1 MFALDVS
8 ENRIRILEVLKK
20 GKRLSVNAFGEKEF
34 EKKEELPLLLQALA
48 RATRPH
54 GIISREVGLAIPEE
68 ESFTKIVQL
77 PQKEPEE
84 LKALLSEEVEKI
96 LPYGQKDVYWDWKVI
111 GNALTEDAHLDI
123 IFVASPKSVVDF
135 YSSAIQKA
143 GFEPALIET
152 EPNALLWGALNPF
165 RPHDLIPPTL
175 VVDIGV
181 SKVTIVIFSKG
192 AIRFTSS
199 IKLDMSSATP
209 PDYLAMEW
217 NDWVNTRK
225 EEWSAMQKTLQ
236 ELAKKLAEYID
247 YYEEHL
253 VHSHEKNNQSLEDII
268 VCGAW
273 ANFPE
278 LLDYLA
284 KKMKKRVRGP
294 EKMFSLHPAYTT
306 ALGIAL
312 RGIYEEYYV

>member
-8 ENRIRILEVLKK
+8 ENRIRILEVVKK
-20 GKRLSVNAFGEKEF
+20 GKHLSVNGFGEKEF
-34 EKKEELPLLLQALA
+34 AAKEELPDLLRELA
-48 RATRPH
+48 KVTRPH
-54 GIISREVGLAIPEE
+54 EIISHEVGLAVPEE

-111 GNALTEDAHLDI
+111 GNALSEESHLDI

-135 YSSAIQKA
+135 YSGAIQKA
-143 GFEPALIET
+143 GFDPALIET

-165 RPHDLIPPTL
+165 RPHDVIPPTL
-175 VVDIGV
+175 VVDIGM

-199 IKLDMSSATP
+199 IQMNISSATP

-217 NDWVNTRK
+217 NEWVQTRK
-225 EEWSAMQKTLQ
+225 EEWASMQKALQ
-236 ELAKKLAEYID
+236 ELAKRLTEYID

-253 VHSHEKNNQSLEDII
+253 VHPHEKDGQALDDII
-268 VCGAW
+268 ICGAW

-278 LLDYLA
+278 LLDYIA

-306 ALGIAL
+306 ALGIAF
-312 RGIYEEYYV
+312 RGIYEEYYT